1 MATRYIARIGDRTLE
16 VDLTE
21 VGDGYLLTMEGETI
35 RVDCSTVGGGIR
47 SLLIEGRSYES
58 DTMPTRDG
66 TDVYVSGDVFR
77 VKVTD
82 ELWARVEE
90 AAHAAGGGH
99 EEILSPMPGSV
110 IKIAVAAGETVAP
123 GQTVAVVEAMK
134 MQNDIAAQRG
144 GTVREIR
151 AEAGDVVDQGAVL
164 VVLAPPEEAADG

>member
-21 VGDGYLLTMEGETI
+21 VGDGYLLAMEGKTI
-35 RVDCSTVGGGIR
+35 RVDCRTVGGGIR

-58 DTMPTRDG
+58 GTMPTRDG
-66 TDVYVSGDVFR
+66 TDVYISGDVFR

-82 ELWARVEE
+82 ELWARVEG
-90 AAHAAGGGH
+90 AAQTAGGGH

-110 IKIAVAAGETVAP
+110 IKIVVEAGQTVEP

-144 GTVREIR
+144 GTVQEIR
-151 AEAGDVVDQGAVL
+151 VGTGDVVDQGAVL

>member
-1 MATRYIARIGDRTLE
+1 MAVRYVARIGDRTIE

-21 VGDGYLLTMEGETI
+21 IGDGYLLQLEGETV
-35 RVDCSTVGGGIR
+35 RVDCRTVGGGIR
-47 SLLIEGRSYES
+47 TLLIEGHSYE
-58 DTMPTRDG
+58 TGTVPTRDG

-82 ELWARVEE
+82 ELWARVE
-90 AAHAAGGGH
+90 AASHTGGGGH
-99 EEILSPMPGSV
+99 EEITSPMPGSV
-110 IKIAVAAGETVAP
+110 VRIAVEAGQVVTP

-144 GTVREIR
+144 GTVEEVR

-164 VVLAPPEEAADG
+164 VVLAPPEGTTDG